1 MALCRNGARYE
12 GYVDGLGYVYWHPVY
27 LNSPVS
33 GMPSQTPYN
42 TPRGSKFTT
51 VFYEMVVIRE
61 EDKIEKLLNIGAVG
75 ATVAGI
81 EKTAETMSEKKVTV
95 GGGKYVKDAKGT
107 VRRNP
112 NRKTMLKS
120 DLARKASTKILLL
133 GIGIDWLMFATGN
146 KKFTDAL
153 INTSVNGGIFT
164 AGYFVPEA
172 GVALG
177 IAWLLTSWGNPPDNY
192 IPARYEDM
200 HGLAPQDNT
209 RVFIP
214 DYQLMYYLKTRK
226 KDVIETKQ
234 YFFKQGQR

>member
-51 VFYEMVVIRE
+51 VFYEMVVIME
-61 EDKIEKLLNIGAVG
+61 KDKIEKLLNIGAVG

-112 NRKTMLKS
+112 NRKTVPKAK
-120 DLARKASTKILLL
+120 LAEKAGRKIFVL
-133 GIGIDWLMFATGN
+133 GIGIDVLLTATGN
-146 KKFTDAL
+146 KKLKDAI
-153 INTSVNGGIFT
+153 INTSVNGVIFAIGSRVPQAGI
-164 AGYFVPEA
+164 
-172 GVALG
+172 ALG
-177 IAWLLTSWGNPPDNY
+177 IAWLLTSWGNPPGNH
-192 IPARYEDM
+192 IPVRYEDM

-214 DYQLMYYLKTRK
+214 DYQLMYYLKTK
-226 KDVIETKQ
+226 KDVVETKQ